1 MGYSTGGR
9 APYIRRST
17 FIRAGGE
24 MSHIGMFTPASPGHM
39 NPMSCLGREMLRRG
53 HRVTYFQLRD
63 CEQDVLR
70 NGLEYAP
77 VAEQDFPK
85 GTLSTIYA
93 ELGACEGTAAI
104 KYVIGWF
111 SRDARA
117 VMREAPDAVRR
128 AGIDLLLV
136 DQTTPGPAIV
146 AEHLGI
152 PLVLV
157 SNALVL
163 NREAAI
169 PPFFTPWA
177 YSTNPMAQVRNR
189 LAYAAFDRLS
199 RMFLDTLNG
208 QRRRWNLA
216 PRGLDGSIAYAAA
229 HISQQPACFDFPRRT
244 LPPNFA
250 YTGPFHDIRVRP
262 PCPFPWERLT
272 GRPLIYASMGTLQ
285 NRLGHV
291 FQAIA
296 EACRGLDADV
306 VISLGGGGAAKPMGK
321 LPGDPIVVEFA
332 PQLELLSRASLTIT
346 HAGMNTA
353 LETLA
358 QGVPAVAV
366 PVGNDQPGVAARLKW
381 SGAGEFL
388 PLSQLRADRL
398 RALVQGVLTG
408 ARYRERARELQ
419 RGIQASGG
427 VKRAAD
433 IVERAARGG
442 RFLENRSS
450 SAIAP

>member
-1 MGYSTGGR
+1 
-9 APYIRRST
+9 
-17 FIRAGGE
+17 

-39 NPMSCLGREMLRRG
+39 NPMSCLGRELLARG

-70 NGLEYAP
+70 NGLDYAP
-77 VAEQDFPK
+77 IAEKDFPR
-85 GTLSTIYA
+85 GTLPVIYA
-93 ELGACEGTAAI
+93 ELGACEGTSAI
-104 KYVIGWF
+104 KYVIRWF
-111 SRDARA
+111 SREARA
-117 VMREAPDAVRR
+117 VMAEAPDAVRS

-157 SNALVL
+157 SNALLL
-163 NREAAI
+163 NREATI

-177 YSTNPMAQVRNR
+177 YSTNPIAQVRNR
-189 LAYAAFDRLS
+189 LAYAAIDRLAQPY
-199 RMFLDTLNG
+199 LDTLNG
-208 QRRRWNLA
+208 QRRDWKL
-216 PRGLDGSIAYAAA
+216 PPVGIDGFVAYAAA
-229 HISQQPACFDFPRRT
+229 HISQQPACFDFPRRS
-244 LPPNFA
+244 LPPNFS
-250 YTGPFHDIRVRP
+250 YTGPFHDVRVRP

-291 FQAIA
+291 FHAIA

-306 VISLGGGGAAKPMGK
+306 VISLGGGTAPEQIGK
-321 LPGDPIVVEFA
+321 LPGDPIVVPFA
-332 PQLELLSRASLTIT
+332 PQLELLARASLTIT

-358 QGVPAVAV
+358 HGVPAVAI

-398 RALVQGVLTG
+398 RTLVERVLTD
-408 ARYRERARELQ
+408 ARYRQRAKELQ
-419 RGIQASGG
+419 RGFQASGG
-427 VKRAAD
+427 LKQAAD
-433 IVERAARGG
+433 IVERAIHARS
-442 RFLENRSS
+442 RR
-450 SAIAP
+450 

>member
-1 MGYSTGGR
+1 
-9 APYIRRST
+9 
-17 FIRAGGE
+17 

-39 NPMSCLGREMLRRG
+39 NPMSCLGRELLRRG

-70 NGLEYAP
+70 NGLDYVP
-77 VAEQDFPK
+77 IAEKDFPK
-85 GTLSTIYA
+85 GTVPTLYA
-93 ELGACEGTAAI
+93 ELGECQGTAAI
-104 KYVIGWF
+104 KYVVAWF
-111 SRDARA
+111 GREARA
-117 VMREAPDAVRR
+117 VMAEAPDAVRR
-128 AGIDLLLV
+128 AAIDLMLV

-157 SNALVL
+157 SNALIL
-163 NREAAI
+163 NREPAV

-177 YSTNPMAQVRNR
+177 YSTNPIAQVRNR
-189 LAYAAFDRLS
+189 LAYAALDRLTAPY
-199 RMFLDTLNG
+199 LDILND
-208 QRRRWNLA
+208 QRRRWNLK
-216 PRGLDGSIAYAAA
+216 PVGMDGSGAASAA
-229 HISQQPACFDFPRRT
+229 HISQQPACFDFPRREM
-244 LPPNFA
+244 PANFS
-250 YTGPFHDIRVRP
+250 YTGPFHDVRVRP

-272 GRPLIYASMGTLQ
+272 GRRLIYASMGTLQ

-296 EACRGLDADV
+296 EACHGLDADV
-306 VISLGGGGAAKPMGK
+306 VISMGGGSAVEGAGK
-321 LPGDPIVVEFA
+321 LPGDPIVVPFA
-332 PQLELLSRASLTIT
+332 PQLELLAKASLTIT

-358 QGVPAVAV
+358 HGVPAVAI

-398 RALVQGVLTG
+398 RGVVERVLTD
-408 ARYRERARELQ
+408 ARYGERARELQ

-427 VKRAAD
+427 LKQAAD
-433 IVERAARGG
+433 IVEAVQRNYA
-442 RFLENRSS
+442 S
-450 SAIAP
+450 